1 VKELGLQ
8 GFVALLL
15 LTVAIMAVIYRLT
28 YEQDMRSQKAKN
40 DSDDR
45 WWSTI

>member
-28 YEQDMRSQKAKN
+28 YEQDMRTVFLGVRAVCSL
-40 DSDDR
+40 R
-45 WWSTI
+45 LF